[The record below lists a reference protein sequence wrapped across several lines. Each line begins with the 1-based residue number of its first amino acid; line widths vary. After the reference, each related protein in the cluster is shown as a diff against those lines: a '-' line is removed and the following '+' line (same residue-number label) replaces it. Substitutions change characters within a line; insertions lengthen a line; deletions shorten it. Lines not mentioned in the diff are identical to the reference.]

1 MATCHPNLIGF
12 NITNI
17 FSINTSYK
25 RQVPGLNKNANSRV
39 HLVPCTYV
47 AVYVHQIR
55 WTIYKELFIKK
66 NYLSWTCRNKC
77 FTFENELNLV
87 GSTRKWCGSTTSGVC
102 PRPTDYVRNRPTS
115 YVECPVVIWKPLV
128 DGKLGNEP
136 ASKRTYRDPSSN
148 AFHEPVRKV
157 IPTYRHGR
165 YCATGEYSTYI
176 YYWYHKD
183 TISRSRQ

>member
-25 RQVPGLNKNANSRV
+25 RQVPGLNKNTNSRV

-66 NYLSWTCRNKC
+66 KTIYHERAETSVLHLKM
-77 FTFENELNLV
+77 NL
-87 GSTRKWCGSTTSGVC
+87 
-102 PRPTDYVRNRPTS
+102 
-115 YVECPVVIWKPLV
+115 IL
-128 DGKLGNEP
+128 
-136 ASKRTYRDPSSN
+136 
-148 AFHEPVRKV
+148 
-157 IPTYRHGR
+157 
-165 YCATGEYSTYI
+165 
-176 YYWYHKD
+176 
-183 TISRSRQ
+183 